1 MAVAL
6 GSGVH
11 PSVLTD
17 VQPIGCHSSAGR
29 LQLEKAFGLIS
40 TPYPI
45 LAEFFLKRQCQC
57 YSIFLIAL
65 QSHQPNNYFH
75 SFLVFTDP
83 YMCFKLE
90 LNSPTSL

>member
-40 TPYPI
+40 TSYSI
-45 LAEFFLKRQCQC
+45 LAEFFLKR
-57 YSIFLIAL
+57 
-65 QSHQPNNYFH
+65 
-75 SFLVFTDP
+75 
-83 YMCFKLE
+83 
-90 LNSPTSL
+90 